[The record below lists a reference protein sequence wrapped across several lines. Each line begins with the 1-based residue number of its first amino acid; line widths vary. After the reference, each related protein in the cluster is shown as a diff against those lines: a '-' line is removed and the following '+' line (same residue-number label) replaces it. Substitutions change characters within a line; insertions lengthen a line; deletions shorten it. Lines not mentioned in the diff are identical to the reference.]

1 MLTKIVAAWSCT
13 VQLRGNYMYHI
24 SNYWP
29 NFFFF
34 QRELVTKAKE
44 LFINHGPWLV
54 QGAVDKL
61 KVGIIHKNDLL
72 VE

>member
-1 MLTKIVAAWSCT
+1 
-13 VQLRGNYMYHI
+13 MYHI